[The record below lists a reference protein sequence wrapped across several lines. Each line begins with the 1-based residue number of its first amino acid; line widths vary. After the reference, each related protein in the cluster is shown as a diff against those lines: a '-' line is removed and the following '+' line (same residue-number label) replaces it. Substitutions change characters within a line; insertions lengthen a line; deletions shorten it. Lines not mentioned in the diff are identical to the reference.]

1 MDIFQKGEREVV
13 ETVCLVIFPLI
24 SLMKDQV
31 FSLSEKG
38 VKAVV
43 LGPGSSHTE
52 TKDPSEGK
60 KQPCIYKVSAPQ
72 VGLNSDRGY
81 EQYYFKV

>member
-1 MDIFQKGEREVV
+1 M
-13 ETVCLVIFPLI
+13 VCLVIFSLI
-24 SLMKDQV
+24 SLMKDRV

-43 LGPGSSHTE
+43 LGSGSSDTE

-60 KQPCIYKVSAPQ
+60 YNLAFTKSVRFQ
-72 VGLNSDRGY
+72 VGFGFRS
-81 EQYYFKV
+81 QI

>member
-1 MDIFQKGEREVV
+1 
-13 ETVCLVIFPLI
+13 
-24 SLMKDQV
+24 MKDHV

-43 LGPGSSHTE
+43 LGSGSSDTE

-60 KQPCIYKVSAPQ
+60 YDLAFTKSVRFQ
-72 VGLNSDRGY
+72 VGFGFRS
-81 EQYYFKV
+81 QI

>member
-1 MDIFQKGEREVV
+1 MVKEKLLERFV
-13 ETVCLVIFPLI
+13 LLIFPLI
-24 SLMKDQV
+24 FLLKDHV

-43 LGPGSSHTE
+43 LGPGSSDTE

-60 KQPCIYKVSAPQ
+60 YNLAFTKSVRFQIGFEFRS
-72 VGLNSDRGY
+72 RI
-81 EQYYFKV
+81 